1 MHAPVTALTWELW
14 GRYRWG
20 LSAFCAF
27 IAVYAVVAATV
38 PVANP
43 RTFASLGSVWFV
55 MGLMYLVV
63 VFAYGSEVRL
73 ENAESGFPVRFFL
86 LPVRTSVLV
95 GWPMIQGALAATL
108 AWVAWDQ
115 LVLHPCGI
123 ETPFW
128 WLAMLAALVVVTQAM
143 LWVPF
148 GVPWVRLPVA
158 LVVLTALVRAPVLLV
173 SIDYEFADPATENVI
188 LTALA
193 IVLVPVAFLVAR
205 AGVGRARRGDNP
217 NWLRALATSRR
228 GGAYRARRAFSTPMS
243 AQVWYEWRVRG
254 VGFPLLVLFTLSILV
269 ACALLL
275 EPPGERK
282 PGFGVALL
290 CIPPLMA
297 AFCGQYMGAMGDIT
311 HGIFNLPAFAAARP
325 MSNSA
330 LVSAKLRAA
339 AIISGVT
346 WALTVAVAGAWM
358 AFTGGM
364 NGLSQKW
371 DYAVS
376 ALGAARACVLFGLIA
391 IGPMFLIWRLLVENL
406 WIGLTGRTWV
416 AFATAILAAFVS
428 LQAAYE
434 WTRWGSEPDRLDRI
448 RAAIPWVATGL
459 IALKFLLAGTALRVL
474 HRRGELSTRAVQRVL
489 CAWGL
494 VVVGLFAVLLWL
506 TPPEWTSDY
515 NLAAGVVLFVPLA
528 RLLVAPLALGWNRH
542 R

>member
-1 MHAPVTALTWELW
+1 MRAPVTALAWEFW

-20 LSAFCAF
+20 LSAFGLFVGACAG
-27 IAVYAVVAATV
+27 IAAAA
-38 PVANP
+38 PGANP
-43 RTFASLGSVWFV
+43 RMFASLSSIWFA
-55 MGLMYLVV
+55 MGLGYLIV

-73 ENAESGFPVRFFL
+73 ETADSGFPARFFL
-86 LPVRTSVLV
+86 LPVRTWVLV
-95 GWPMIQGALAATL
+95 GWPMLQGVLAAAL

-115 LVLHPCGI
+115 LVLRPCGI

-128 WLAMLAALVVVTQAM
+128 WLAMLAAVVVTIQAV

-148 GVPWVRLPVA
+148 GLPWVRLPVA
-158 LVVLTALVRAPVLLV
+158 LVVLTALVRAPVLLAV
-173 SIDYEFADPATENVI
+173 ADERFAEPGTENTI

-193 IVLVPVAFLVAR
+193 VVLIPVAFLVAR
-205 AGVGRARRGDNP
+205 AGVGRARCGDSP
-217 NWLRALATSRR
+217 DWLRAIGALRR
-228 GGAYRARRAFSTPMS
+228 PRELRARRPFASPMS

-254 VGFPLLVLFTLSILV
+254 LGFPLLVLFALSILV

-275 EPPGERK
+275 EPPGDRK

-311 HGIFNLPAFAAARP
+311 HGVFNLPAFAATRP

-346 WALTVAVAGAWM
+346 WALTVAVAGTWM

-376 ALGAARACVLFGLIA
+376 ALGTARACVFFGLIA
-391 IGPMFLIWRLLVENL
+391 IGPVFLIWRLLVENL
-406 WIGLTGRTWV
+406 WIGLTGRAWV
-416 AFATAILAAFVS
+416 AHAAITVAALVGVPV
-428 LQAAYE
+428 AYE
-434 WTRWGSEPDRLDRI
+434 WTRWGSEPARLDRI
-448 RAAIPWVATGL
+448 RAALPWAATGL
-459 IALKFLLAGTALRVL
+459 IALKFLLAGAALRAL
-474 HRRGELSTRAVQRVL
+474 HRRGELSTGAIQRVL
-489 CAWGL
+489 GAWVL
-494 VVVGLFAVLLWL
+494 VVAGLFAALCWL
-506 TPPEWTSDY
+506 VPVEWTSDY
-515 NLAAGVVLFVPLA
+515 NLAAGVVLFVSLA
-528 RLLVAPLALGWNRH
+528 RLLVAPVALSWNRH